1 MSLYDAISRVLRCCV
16 TLDRD
21 IAHLY
26 GADKRLSHVLP
37 SAARGTAG
45 LLECAREDLAEEVMR
60 AKREGGVWVSRADVA
75 AMLEVYED
83 RNTMEL
89 NAGGIG
95 MGDDLQRAARVRE
108 LLK

>member
-1 MSLYDAISRVLRCCV
+1 MSLFDAISRVLRCCV

-26 GADKRLSHVLP
+26 GTDKRLSHVLP
-37 SAARGTAG
+37 SAARSTAG
-45 LLECAREDLAEEVMR
+45 LLECAREDLLAAAMA
-60 AKREGGVWVSRADVA
+60 AKADGMILVSRTDVA

-89 NAGGIG
+89 NAGAIG
-95 MGDDLQRAARVRE
+95 LGDDLQRAARIRE